1 MNESIFK
8 AYDIRGIYPADI
20 DEQAVKAIARATVRF
35 LNAKSITIAMD
46 NRASSP
52 SLKEAV
58 LDGLF
63 EEGVTVVDAGM
74 TTTPMFYFAVNQAS
88 TDGGIMI
95 TASHNPPQYN
105 GLKITSQEA
114 RPIGENSGL
123 LEIKKLALAGDFSG
137 TVHDSAMKRRDYL
150 GAYVDFLLNNVTV
163 PALTVAVDGA
173 CGVAGTIVT
182 EIASRTGL
190 KILPLCFAPCAELA
204 HEGNP
209 MKDENVHD
217 LVAVLET
224 GKADLGVAFDGDA
237 DRVFFFGKTGERVP
251 THAISCILAE
261 QYLQI
266 HPKSSIIAD
275 VRMPKIF
282 QETVERNGGTFL
294 ESRVGHTFIKQLMRE
309 RGSVF
314 GAEVSGHF
322 YFRDFFN
329 ADSGLY
335 SFVQILNIISSKG
348 KTLEQLCAPY
358 LGRFQSGELNYTV
371 HDKQSA
377 IDALKKTFQDG
388 HITNLDG
395 LSVYFS
401 DWWCNIRPSNTE
413 PFLRVNIEA
422 DTKELLDSKKQEI
435 ERTIG

>member
-20 DEQAVKAIARATVRF
+20 DEQAVKDIARATVRF
-35 LNAKSITIAMD
+35 LKAKSITIAMD
-46 NRASSP
+46 NRVSSP

-74 TTTPMFYFAVNQAS
+74 TTTPMFYFAVNQAG

-105 GLKITSQEA
+105 GLKITSREA
-114 RPIGENSGL
+114 RPVGESSGL
-123 LEIKKLALAGDFSG
+123 EEIKKLALAGGFSG
-137 TVHDSAMKRRDYL
+137 TVHDSAIKRRDYL
-150 GAYVDFLLNNVTV
+150 GAYVDFLLKDVAV
-163 PALTVAVDGA
+163 PPLTVAVDGA

-217 LVAVLET
+217 LVAVLQT
-224 GKADLGVAFDGDA
+224 GNADFGVAFDGDA
-237 DRVFFFGKTGERVP
+237 DRVFFFGKTGERIP
-251 THAISCILAE
+251 THAVSCVLAE
-261 QYLQI
+261 RYLKA
-266 HPKSSIIAD
+266 HPKASIIAD
-275 VRMPKIF
+275 VRMPKVF
-282 QETVERNGGTFL
+282 QETVERNGCMFL

-322 YFRDFFN
+322 YFKDFFS

-335 SFVQILNIISSKG
+335 AFMQILDILSSEG

-371 HDKQSA
+371 HDKQTA
-377 IDALKKTFQDG
+377 MDTLKKTFQDG
-388 HITNLDG
+388 RVTNLDG
-395 LSVYFS
+395 LSAHFP
-401 DWWCNIRPSNTE
+401 DWWFNVRPSNTE

-422 DTKELLDSKKQEI
+422 DTEESLDSRKQEI
-435 ERTIG
+435 ERIIG